1 MGLFYSKPK
10 PVVEEAKPVEELK
23 PEVILESDEVK
34 IIEELVEELVEEVKS
49 VEETKDEVEVLRE
62 SIEESN
68 STDEP
73 KKRRRS
79 KPNH

>member
-1 MGLFYSKPK
+1 MGLFQSKPK
-10 PVVEEAKPVEELK
+10 PVEEAKVEELK

-34 IIEELVEELVEEVKS
+34 IIEELVEEVKS
-49 VEETKDEVEVLRE
+49 VEETKDDVEALRE
-62 SIEESN
+62 SIEETM

-79 KPNH
+79 KRNKKTVE